1 MRRGKTDGFRVPVF
15 ITMFTLLVGSA
26 VIQVPSIAAQ
36 ELDGGELGLVDPAL
50 VGLSPAR
57 LERLDAGMQRMVD
70 EGKVAGVVSLLARK
84 GHVVFVDAAGVQNIE
99 TGTPMST
106 DTIFQIYSMTKPVTG
121 VAMMMLYEEGKWRLN
136 DPVSR
141 YIPQFEDLQVH
152 VGEYADGS
160 PVLESAH
167 RPMTMRE
174 LMTHSGGFDYGGADF
189 VGRLYDENNV
199 RDPDVPLKTMI
210 EKLSKLPLRSQ
221 PGTNFYYSISVDV
234 QGYVVEKLS
243 GQPFDEFLLTRIFE
257 PLEMNDTAFFVPAG
271 ESDRAAQV
279 HRRTASGDLVL
290 ADNQE
295 VRTLPPAAPFGGHG
309 LYSTAGDYLRFA
321 QMLLNGGQFGGH
333 RLLAPRTVEMM
344 RTNHLLEEPLQTMQ
358 FGSGTG
364 TGRGRGFGLDFSIV
378 MDAAAAGDPL
388 PDGSYWWY
396 GAAGTWFWIDPV
408 SDLTFIGM
416 IQNFGATSAEIRGL
430 SHNLVYQALVH

>member
-1 MRRGKTDGFRVPVF
+1 
-15 ITMFTLLVGSA
+15 
-26 VIQVPSIAAQ
+26 
-36 ELDGGELGLVDPAL
+36 
-50 VGLSPAR
+50 
-57 LERLDAGMQRMVD
+57 
-70 EGKVAGVVSLLARK
+70 
-84 GHVVFVDAAGVQNIE
+84 
-99 TGTPMST
+99 
-106 DTIFQIYSMTKPVTG
+106 
-121 VAMMMLYEEGKWRLN
+121 
-136 DPVSR
+136 
-141 YIPQFEDLQVH
+141 
-152 VGEYADGS
+152 
-160 PVLESAH
+160 
-167 RPMTMRE
+167 
-174 LMTHSGGFDYGGADF
+174 
-189 VGRLYDENNV
+189 
-199 RDPDVPLKTMI
+199 MI
-210 EKLSKLPLRSQ
+210 EKLSKLPLRAQ

-257 PLEMNDTAFFVPAG
+257 PLGMDDTAFFVPAG

-321 QMLLNGGQFGGH
+321 QMLLNGGQFGGQ
-333 RLLAPRTVEMM
+333 RLLSPRTVEMM

-416 IQNFGATSAEIRGL
+416 IQNFGATSAEIRGV